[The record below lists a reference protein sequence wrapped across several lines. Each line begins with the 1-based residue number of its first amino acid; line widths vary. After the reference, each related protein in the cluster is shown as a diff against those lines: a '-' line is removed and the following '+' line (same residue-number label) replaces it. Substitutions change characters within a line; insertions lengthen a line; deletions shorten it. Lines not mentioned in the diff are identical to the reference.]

1 MSTPTATD
9 VPVAPGAS
17 AHRLVASDPLVL
29 DQPGQAWFLTSGEVD
44 LFVVPTD
51 DLGRPGRRSFLASAG
66 PGTLLLGA
74 APAHTEGQTW
84 RLTAVGVDAVA
95 LLLDDEWVASLGA
108 NPTLELG
115 LHGWLS
121 ATGSALD
128 ALGPRR
134 AVSPG
139 EVVTLAVGQVLNA
152 PRGLAWLLP
161 DDTSDAVLAVGGHAQ
176 PAPVPTPLG
185 AAFSTTVQESGGGVV
200 RRSDEV
206 PPSELVSG
214 LAWVQHAMT
223 CAAADLAAGRLQERA
238 RRRAER
244 LAADDATRAHAHT
257 SLQRI
262 GDATRWVASP
272 TDDPVLA
279 ACRLLGMRTGMAVKA
294 PPDWSRGVNPDP
306 VRAIARASG
315 LRVRA
320 VSLED
325 DWWRQG
331 ADPMVA
337 FRGSDGAPVVLEPG
351 LAGGFRM
358 TDPVTTVTT
367 TVTARE
373 AADLRPTGYLFYR
386 PLPDGPVTVAGLLRF
401 GFSGS
406 GRDAMRL
413 LGYSLLIGVLTLAI
427 PVGAGTIL
435 GHLVPDGRPG
445 PVLATAFLLLAV
457 VLAMTGFMLPRSAA
471 LLRLQGRMLG
481 RMQSGLW
488 DRLLAL
494 PVAFFGRHSVADLAV
509 RLNAVETIQDT
520 VSGAASRTLLAVVT
534 LLFSLGLLFT
544 YSAGLA
550 LAVVSVTV
558 VVLGLGVVI
567 TLAQL
572 RLLTAMYQAK
582 GRSSSVLLQIV
593 KGNEKI
599 HAAAAEDRA
608 LDAWAARFA
617 DQSRLLLASWQW
629 GAARTALYALLPSAL
644 TLVIFTVVL
653 RDPATLSTAAFLAF
667 VAALGQVASATAQLD
682 QGVGSALTIVT
693 VFRALEPILAE
704 PPEVGAGAADPG
716 PLDGRIALS
725 SVRFRYPGM
734 DRPILQDVS
743 LTVEPGEFVAVVGTS
758 GSGKSTIVRLL
769 LGFEGPDAGSVTYD
783 GKDLQSLDIRAVRE
797 QIGVALQNANLAGA
811 DIFAVIAGDRPL
823 TEEEAMAAAER
834 VGLADDIRALPSG
847 LRTRIGDGG
856 ETFSGGQ
863 RQRMVLA
870 AAVARTPRVV
880 ILDEA
885 TSALDSVAQA
895 VVAASFGAL
904 QVTRVVVAHR
914 LSTIRHAD
922 RVVVMDAGRIV
933 QEGTFD
939 ELAEQ
944 AGVFRDMVQRQTFS
958 SPVSR
963 GAPRRPRG

>member
-1 MSTPTATD
+1 VSTPTATD

-161 DDTSDAVLAVGGHAQ
+161 DDTSDAVLAV
-176 PAPVPTPLG
+176 
-185 AAFSTTVQESGGGVV
+185 
-200 RRSDEV
+200 
-206 PPSELVSG
+206 
-214 LAWVQHAMT
+214 
-223 CAAADLAAGRLQERA
+223 
-238 RRRAER
+238 
-244 LAADDATRAHAHT
+244 
-257 SLQRI
+257 
-262 GDATRWVASP
+262 
-272 TDDPVLA
+272 
-279 ACRLLGMRTGMAVKA
+279 
-294 PPDWSRGVNPDP
+294 
-306 VRAIARASG
+306 
-315 LRVRA
+315 
-320 VSLED
+320 
-325 DWWRQG
+325 
-331 ADPMVA
+331 
-337 FRGSDGAPVVLEPG
+337 
-351 LAGGFRM
+351 
-358 TDPVTTVTT
+358 
-367 TVTARE
+367 
-373 AADLRPTGYLFYR
+373 
-386 PLPDGPVTVAGLLRF
+386 
-401 GFSGS
+401 
-406 GRDAMRL
+406 
-413 LGYSLLIGVLTLAI
+413 
-427 PVGAGTIL
+427 
-435 GHLVPDGRPG
+435 
-445 PVLATAFLLLAV
+445 
-457 VLAMTGFMLPRSAA
+457 
-471 LLRLQGRMLG
+471 LG

-734 DRPILQDVS
+734 DRPTLQDVS